1 MARYVCIVPFADIYD
16 NYHDYFVGDVFPHD
30 GRWID
35 TSRLNALLTNANA
48 LGKPLIKNAEE
59 VAVKT
64 DNKKVKDE
72 PKEEVVAEETTEE
85 SVDDTKEDKPYTKSE
100 INRSN
105 LAALKQIASEV
116 GIDGA
121 DDKTGGEL
129 KKLIIEKLEL

>member
-16 NYHDYFVGDVFPHD
+16 NYHDYFVGDAFPHD

-35 TSRLNALLTNANA
+35 PSRLNALLTNANA

-59 VAVKT
+59 VAIKS
-64 DNKKVKDE
+64 DKKVVKNE
-72 PKEEVVAEETTEE
+72 PKKDIVADETNEG
-85 SVDDTKEDKPYTKSE
+85 KPYTKSE

-105 LAALKQIASEV
+105 LADLKQIASEV

-129 KKLIIEKLEL
+129 KKLIIEKLGL

>member
-16 NYHDYFVGDVFPHD
+16 NYHDYFVGDAFPHD

-35 TSRLNALLTNANA
+35 PSRLNALLTNANA

-59 VAVKT
+59 VAIKS
-64 DNKKVKDE
+64 DKKVVKNE
-72 PKEEVVAEETTEE
+72 PKKDIVTDE
-85 SVDDTKEDKPYTKSE
+85 SENGTNEDKPYTKSE

-129 KKLIIEKLEL
+129 KKLIIEKLGL

>member
-16 NYHDYFVGDVFPHD
+16 NYHDYFVGDAFPHD

-35 TSRLNALLTNANA
+35 PSRLNSLLTNANA

-59 VAVKT
+59 VAIKSDKKAVK
-64 DNKKVKDE
+64 NE
-72 PKEEVVAEETTEE
+72 PKKDIVADETNEG
-85 SVDDTKEDKPYTKSE
+85 KPYTKSE

-105 LAALKQIASEV
+105 LADLKQIASEV

-129 KKLIIEKLEL
+129 KKLIIEKLGL

>member
-16 NYHDYFVGDVFPHD
+16 NYHDYFVGDAFPHD

-35 TSRLNALLTNANA
+35 PSRLNALLTNANA

-59 VAVKT
+59 VAIKS
-64 DNKKVKDE
+64 DKKVVKNE
-72 PKEEVVAEETTEE
+72 PKKDIVVDE
-85 SVDDTKEDKPYTKSE
+85 SNEGKPYTKSE

-105 LAALKQIASEV
+105 LADLKQIASEV

-129 KKLIIEKLEL
+129 KKLIIEKLGL